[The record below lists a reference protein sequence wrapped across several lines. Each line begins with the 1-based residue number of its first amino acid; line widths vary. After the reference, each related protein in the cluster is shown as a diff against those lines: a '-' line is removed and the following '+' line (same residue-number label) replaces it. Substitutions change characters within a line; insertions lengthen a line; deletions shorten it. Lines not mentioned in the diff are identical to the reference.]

1 MSNQDTSVE
10 NGSAAR
16 GTGSFG
22 ARVRTVSVLLVASF
36 LVGAVLTL
44 AGISPIEL
52 WEGLA
57 RGVYELAERFL
68 DTGWSTVRTALLYI
82 AVGAI
87 IVVPVWAVVK
97 LFSLRK

>member
-1 MSNQDTSVE
+1 MVDDNSFHD
-10 NGSAAR
+10 NGPATR

-22 ARVRTVSVLLVASF
+22 ARLRTVSVLLVASF

-52 WEGLA
+52 WESLA
-57 RGVYELAERFL
+57 RGIYELAERFL
-68 DTGWSTVRTALLYI
+68 DTGWSTVRTALIYI
-82 AVGAI
+82 AVGAV